1 MLLIDSIIAS
11 MTDGNW
17 HRIEEI
23 LEYLEDTK
31 AKTLSTLMFLWK
43 FGFVDVDDIE
53 KHVRLSYPFAKFM
66 TNIKKMEKL
75 THQDF

>member
-11 MTDGNW
+11 LTDGNW
-17 HRIEEI
+17 HSIEEI
-23 LEYLEDTK
+23 VAYLGNTK
-31 AKTLSTLMFLWK
+31 AKTLASLMFLWK

-53 KHVRLSYPFAKFM
+53 KHVKLSYPFASFM
-66 TNIKKMEKL
+66 TNVKKMEKL

>member
-53 KHVRLSYPFAKFM
+53 KHVKLSYPFAKFM
-66 TNIKKMEKL
+66 TNMEKL

>member
-11 MTDGNW
+11 LTDGNW

-23 LEYLEDTK
+23 LEYLGDTK
-31 AKTLSTLMFLWK
+31 AKTLSALMFLWK
-43 FGFVDVDDIE
+43 FGFVDVDDNE
-53 KHVRLSYPFAKFM
+53 KHLKLSYPFANFI
-66 TNIKKMEKL
+66 TNVKKMEDL